1 MSVRRS
7 RWVSQHPDRVSQS
20 PRPCREIIGL
30 RPFSGMVAHAIAAR
44 NENHSSWANVV
55 KLSRIVSGGRIN
67 VLMRNPD
74 LVGDFRDQGTNARI
88 KIKRGR
94 MLDLLDFDTAR
105 SAQLLDDLA
114 DLAVDA
120 IDDRIVGMTK
130 VDREENLGW
139 HDRGGV
145 WRHIE
150 KADGQ
155 FGVGRSHRRLVDH
168 GDHPHRRHQR
178 ILALV
183 SFSGPGM
190 RRRAVN
196 ANAVAAGP
204 QYSGDTSH
212 LPRRTV

>member
-7 RWVSQHPDRVSQS
+7 RRLSEDRVGVSQY

-88 KIKRGR
+88 KFKGGR
-94 MLDLLDFDTAR
+94 MLELRDFDTAR

-130 VDREENLGW
+130 VDGAEHRGCAG
-139 HDRGGV
+139 RGG
-145 WRHIE
+145 
-150 KADGQ
+150 
-155 FGVGRSHRRLVDH
+155 
-168 GDHPHRRHQR
+168 
-178 ILALV
+178 
-183 SFSGPGM
+183 
-190 RRRAVN
+190 
-196 ANAVAAGP
+196 
-204 QYSGDTSH
+204 
-212 LPRRTV
+212 